1 MVKQKLIPGTIWITG
16 LSASGKSTLGE
27 KLFNDLKTIGVNN
40 IKLLDG
46 EDIREELRGT
56 YGYRTNDRNVILEK
70 TIQMAR
76 ECNRNIERVF
86 CGWDEGALL
95 KSL

>member
-1 MVKQKLIPGTIWITG
+1 VLVPQNSYTNLSSAAGLGLIG
-16 LSASGKSTLGE
+16 
-27 KLFNDLKTIGVNN
+27 FNEN
-40 IKLLDG
+40 
-46 EDIREELRGT
+46 DIAID

-76 ECNRNIERVF
+76 ECNSNIERVF
-86 CGWDEGALL
+86 CGWDEGTLL

>member
-1 MVKQKLIPGTIWITG
+1 MLAPQHNYTNLSSAVGLGLIG
-16 LSASGKSTLGE
+16 
-27 KLFNDLKTIGVNN
+27 FNEN
-40 IKLLDG
+40 
-46 EDIREELRGT
+46 DIAID

-76 ECNRNIERVF
+76 ECNSNIERVF
-86 CGWDEGALL
+86 CGWDEGTLL

>member
-1 MVKQKLIPGTIWITG
+1 MIVPQNSYTNLSSAAGLGLIGF
-16 LSASGKSTLGE
+16 SE
-27 KLFNDLKTIGVNN
+27 Y
-40 IKLLDG
+40 
-46 EDIREELRGT
+46 DIAID

-76 ECNRNIERVF
+76 ECNSNIERVF
-86 CGWDEGALL
+86 CGWDEGTLL

>member
-1 MVKQKLIPGTIWITG
+1 MVIWIIG
-16 LSASGKSTLGE
+16 LSGAGKTSMAEEIE
-27 KLFNDLKTIGVNN
+27 KQVRSKVPN
-40 IKLLDG
+40 IVFIDG
-46 EDIREELRGT
+46 EDIREELGGT

-76 ECNRNIERVF
+76 ECNSNIERVF
-86 CGWDEGALL
+86 CGWDEGTLL

>member
-1 MVKQKLIPGTIWITG
+1 MLVPQNSYTNLSSAAGLGLIG
-16 LSASGKSTLGE
+16 
-27 KLFNDLKTIGVNN
+27 FNEN
-40 IKLLDG
+40 
-46 EDIREELRGT
+46 DIAID

-76 ECNRNIERVF
+76 ECNSNIERVF
-86 CGWDEGALL
+86 CGWDEGTLL